1 MVARCY
7 ALTNQQQSFLVHHPT
22 LVPGEF
28 LTKGWLLRQIAQK
41 QPTWS
46 VTSAVVGGVFFSRT
60 SSVLA
65 EFFWYDCRMATV
77 KLSVIVPVYNEEKTV
92 ATVLKKLVAVKD
104 VAEIVVV
111 DDGSQDKSGEIIK
124 KLKLKKVQYFR
135 KENGGKGS
143 AIRYG
148 LDKVTGNYT
157 LIQDADLEYDPADI
171 PLLLEPVRR
180 DRAHIIYG
188 SRFLGPH
195 LNLLFWHRVGNH
207 VLNLLVNILYN
218 TTLSDM
224 ETCYKLIPTELFR
237 KINLHSNNF
246 DIEPE
251 ITCKLLRRGHWIYEV
266 PISYVGR
273 TFAEG
278 KKITWK
284 DGISAVFIILR
295 LRF

>member
-1 MVARCY
+1 
-7 ALTNQQQSFLVHHPT
+7 
-22 LVPGEF
+22 
-28 LTKGWLLRQIAQK
+28 
-41 QPTWS
+41 
-46 VTSAVVGGVFFSRT
+46 
-60 SSVLA
+60 
-65 EFFWYDCRMATV
+65 MATV

-92 ATVLKKLVAVKD
+92 AQVLKKLVAVRD
-104 VAEIVVV
+104 VNEVVVV
-111 DDGSQDKSGEIIK
+111 DDGSQDKSGAIIK
-124 KLKLKKVQYFR
+124 KLNVKKVKYFR

-143 AIRYG
+143 AIRFG
-148 LDKVTGNYT
+148 LAKVTGNYT
-157 LIQDADLEYDPADI
+157 VIQDADLEYDPDDI
-171 PLLLEPVRR
+171 PLLLAPVLKG
-180 DRAHIIYG
+180 RATVIYG

-195 LNLLFWHRVGNH
+195 LNLLFWHRLGNH
-207 VLNLLVNILYN
+207 FLNLLVNILYN

-237 KINLHSNNF
+237 SLNVQSDNF

-284 DGISAVFIILR
+284 DGISAVLTIMR